1 MHDGD
6 DSSQQRR
13 ADDDDDDDDDED
25 GSAEEGMC
33 DDFSALIDA
42 EAAAGHLSA
51 EDEAAAMG
59 AMTAD
64 LAQRQVC
71 VIKLVG

>member
-6 DSSQQRR
+6 DSSQRR
-13 ADDDDDDDDDED
+13 ADDEDDDDED
-25 GSAEEGMC
+25 GAAEEGMC
-33 DDFSALIDA
+33 DDFSGLIDA
-42 EAAAGHLSA
+42 DAAAGHLSA

-71 VIKLVG
+71 ILKLVG